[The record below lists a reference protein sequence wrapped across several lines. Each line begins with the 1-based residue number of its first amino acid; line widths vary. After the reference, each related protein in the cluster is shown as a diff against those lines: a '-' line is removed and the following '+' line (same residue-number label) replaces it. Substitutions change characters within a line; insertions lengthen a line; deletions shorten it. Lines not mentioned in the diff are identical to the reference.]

1 MHNQATVA
9 VTYKGT
15 HTSQT
20 KVFLYT
26 WERKPNKSMIPRSIS
41 INKQK
46 SKVFE
51 FMSDHLK

>member
-1 MHNQATVA
+1 MQKKMKFMHNQATVA

-26 WERKPNKSMIPRSIS
+26 WERKPNKSMIPRSY
-41 INKQK
+41 KYQ
-46 SKVFE
+46 
-51 FMSDHLK
+51 